1 MVAKSISK
9 CLILFISLYFCFS
22 AKTVLA
28 ASSSENSQNSA
39 TLIAQKNSA
48 ESLAKFDNAAV
59 DIEKLMNSNTF
70 LALAKLMQYKSIIN
84 GLSLKQQVNYYNLL
98 ANIYLLQ
105 AQYHLAEKAA
115 SDGLELTLGLSSPS
129 IFISELRYSRG
140 FAYESI
146 GNIEAA
152 TKDYENGLALAK
164 SLHDKVAI
172 AKGLINLGAI
182 YYLTDQYEKSLIV
195 LNDAYNI
202 SKQTDNNELKGSVN
216 SELGILYAYLKRA
229 DQSMVYYQQSYQ
241 FYKKAKQKNSSLNA
255 LVNIA
260 INHSG
265 KKEYKQAIA
274 VYKTIIKE
282 SDGLGPNEIMYG
294 TYRGLSRA
302 NLKMEQANPEVSY
315 QYLLLSK
322 QYLKSIDQYDAEL
335 GYFSEEAS
343 VLFELERFEEVLIS
357 IGKVEKILSKRK
369 SLSFIQTKKRI
380 KMTNLKS
387 KTYFKLG
394 YYQQAYNIQKQRLAL
409 IKALRKKEQI
419 SSIAEVRL
427 ALEVKQAD
435 LHTKVLENELII
447 QEVALREAE
456 KKQQQ
461 QRYYLLYI
469 AVFALIFAWLLVR
482 LIRAQRRLHRMLN
495 IDMLTGVANSR
506 KSLRKGKFLF
516 NKAKTQQ
523 NDLSVFILDIDH
535 FKSVNGQFGREIGDA
550 TLKRVVEL
558 STDLLRKTDF
568 FGRIGGEEFIVILP
582 KTSHAQALTIA
593 ENFRLA
599 VEQYDW
605 DKEGISDMNISV
617 SIGLACSADFL
628 DDELSDIEALI
639 NKANRLLYKAKMQGK
654 NKVYG

>member
-1 MVAKSISK
+1 MQEES
-9 CLILFISLYFCFS
+9 
-22 AKTVLA
+22 T
-28 ASSSENSQNSA
+28 
-39 TLIAQKNSA
+39 KN
-48 ESLAKFDNAAV
+48 LAKFDNAAI
-59 DIEKLMNSNTF
+59 DIKNLMNSNAF
-70 LALAKLMQYKSIIN
+70 LALSQLTQYENIIN
-84 GLSLKQQVNYYNLL
+84 ELSLKQQVNYYSLL

-105 AQYHLAEKAA
+105 AQYHLAEKTA
-115 SDGLELTLGLSSPS
+115 SEGLELTLGLSSPS

-164 SLHDKVAI
+164 SLHDKVVI

-202 SKQTDNNELKGSVN
+202 AKQTDNDELKGSVN

-241 FYKKAKQKNSSLNA
+241 FYKSANQKNSSLNA

-260 INHSG
+260 INHLS
-265 KKEYKQAIA
+265 KKEFKQAID

-282 SDGLGPNEIMYG
+282 SDGIGPNEIMYN
-294 TYRGLSRA
+294 TYAGLSRA
-302 NLKMEQANPEVSY
+302 NLQMEQPNPEVSY

-322 QYLKSIDQYDAEL
+322 QYLKSIDQHNAEL
-335 GYFSEEAS
+335 RYYGEEAS
-343 VLFELERFEEVLIS
+343 VLFELDRFEDVLIS
-357 IGKVEKILSKRK
+357 IDKVEKIWNERK
-369 SLSFIQTKKRI
+369 SLSFIQTQKKI
-380 KMTNLKS
+380 KMANLKS

-435 LHTKVLENELII
+435 LHTKVLENELTI

-461 QRYYLLYI
+461 QKYYLLYI
-469 AVFALIFAWLLVR
+469 AFFALIFAWLLVR
-482 LIRAQRRLHRMLN
+482 LIRAQRRLHKMLN

-506 KSLRKGKFLF
+506 KILRKGKLF
-516 NKAKTQQ
+516 FNRAKNKQ
-523 NDLSVFILDIDH
+523 NALSVLILDIDH
-535 FKSVNGQFGREIGDA
+535 FKTVNDQFGRDIGDA
-550 TLKRVVEL
+550 TLKRVVQL
-558 STDLLRKTDF
+558 STGLLRKTDF
-568 FGRIGGEEFIVILP
+568 FGRIGGEEFIVLLP
-582 KTSHAQALTIA
+582 KTSHAQALIIA
-593 ENFRLA
+593 ENFRVI
-599 VEQYDW
+599 VEQYSW
-605 DKEGISDMNISV
+605 DKEGISDMDISV
-617 SIGLACSADFL
+617 SIGVACSTDTF
-628 DDELSDIEALI
+628 DGELSDIEALI
-639 NKANRLLYKAKMQGK
+639 NKANRLLYKAKTQGK

>member
-1 MVAKSISK
+1 MFAKPKSK
-9 CLILFISLYFCFS
+9 YFILFFSIYFCFL
-22 AKTVLA
+22 AKVGLA
-28 ASSSENSQNSA
+28 ASSSETNQSSVQHR
-39 TLIAQKNSA
+39 T
-48 ESLAKFDNAAV
+48 ESLAQFDNATI
-59 DIEKLMNSNTF
+59 DIKKLMNSNAF
-70 LALAKLMQYKSIIN
+70 LALSQLTQYENIISE
-84 GLSLKQQVNYYNLL
+84 LSLKQQVNYYSLL

-146 GNIEAA
+146 GNIEEA

-164 SLHDKVAI
+164 SLHDKVVI

-195 LNDAYNI
+195 LNDAYNLA
-202 SKQTDNNELKGSVN
+202 KQTNNDELKGSVN
-216 SELGILYAYLKRA
+216 SELGILYAYLKRT

-241 FYKKAKQKNSSLNA
+241 FYKSANKKNSSLNA

-260 INHSG
+260 INHLS
-265 KKEYKQAIA
+265 KKEYQQAIT
-274 VYKTIIKE
+274 VYKSIIKE
-282 SDGLGPNEIMYG
+282 SDGIGPNEIMYN
-294 TYRGLSRA
+294 TYAGLSRA
-302 NLKMEQANPEVSY
+302 NLKMEPPNPEVSY

-322 QYLKSIDQYDAEL
+322 QYLESIDQHNAEQK
-335 GYFSEEAS
+335 YYSEEAS
-343 VLFELERFEEVLIS
+343 VLFELERFDDVLIS
-357 IGKVEKILSKRK
+357 INKVEKILNDRM
-369 SLSFIQTKKRI
+369 SLSFIQTQKKI
-380 KMTNLKS
+380 KMANLKS

-435 LHTKVLENELII
+435 LHTKLLENEQII

-482 LIRAQRRLHRMLN
+482 LIRDQRRLHRMLN

-506 KSLRKGKFLF
+506 KALRKGKLLF
-516 NKAKTQQ
+516 NRAKDQQ
-523 NDLSVFILDIDH
+523 SALSVLILDIDH
-535 FKSVNGQFGREIGDA
+535 FKKVNDQFGRDMGDA
-550 TLKRVVEL
+550 TLKKVVQL
-558 STDLLRKTDF
+558 CAGLLRSTDF
-568 FGRIGGEEFIVILP
+568 FGRIGGEEFIVLLP
-582 KTSHAQALTIA
+582 KTSHAQALIMA
-593 ENFRLA
+593 EKFRLI
-599 VEQYDW
+599 VEQYSW
-605 DKEGISDMNISV
+605 DKEGINDMDISV
-617 SIGLACSADFL
+617 TIGLACSVDFL
-628 DDELSDIEALI
+628 DGELNGIEALI
-639 NKANRLLYKAKMQGK
+639 NKANRLLYKAKTQGK